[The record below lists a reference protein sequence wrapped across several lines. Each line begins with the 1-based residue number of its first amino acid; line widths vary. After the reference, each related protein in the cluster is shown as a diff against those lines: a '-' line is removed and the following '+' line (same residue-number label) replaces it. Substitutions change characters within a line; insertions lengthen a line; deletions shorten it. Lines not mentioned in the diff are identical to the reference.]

1 MAMYL
6 GLTQVSGGAASAGGG
21 GGSDG
26 LFTGEV
32 STSGQSYFSL
42 VSWDAGTWN
51 FETVAPRSG
60 INVKMLNAAG
70 ETVASATTNAEGK
83 AVLNPGESVTS
94 VHFGIPAQN
103 KQTSGGQTDDGS
115 IQQLS
120 PPVSVSFE
128 LVGKNIDLA
137 TESNLETIT
146 TSGQVSRSGR
156 CSLVLVGGGAH
167 GGASAGG
174 TSVGGGGRSGTIN
187 VLVDVVL
194 DGTEMI
200 SISAPIGYNAAQE
213 VGATTVGN
221 YSSADGHYGIPIW
234 ATDGSAISVAMW
246 EAAKAY
252 GHPIIE
258 GCTTAG
264 GGGTGG
270 VGFAE
275 RMIMRIGRG
284 GQCNGN
290 ATTVAVGYGGGGG
303 GGFWNGHPGGTGS
316 PGIVYIYWHD

>member
-6 GLTQVSGGAASAGGG
+6 GLTQVSGGASAGGG

-32 STSGQSYFSL
+32 SSRGEAYSSF

-51 FETVAPRSG
+51 FATIPAQSG
-60 INVKMLNAAG
+60 IDVKMLNKAG
-70 ETVASATTNAEGK
+70 ETVASATTDGSGL
-83 AVLNPGESVTS
+83 AVLKPDESVAST
-94 VHFGIPAQN
+94 HFGLPATDKQN
-103 KQTSGGQTDDGS
+103 SQNRTDDGTITS
-115 IQQLS
+115 LS
-120 PPVSVSFE
+120 TPISVSFE
-128 LVGKNIDLA
+128 LVGKNIDSIS
-137 TESNLETIT
+137 ESNLETIT
-146 TSGQVSRSGR
+146 TSGQVPRSGR
-156 CSLVLVGGGAH
+156 CALVLVGGGAH

-187 VLVDVVL
+187 VLLDVVL

-200 SISAPIGYNAAQE
+200 SISAPVGYNAAQG

-221 YSSADGHYGIPIW
+221 YSSADGYYGTPVW
-234 ATDGSAISVAMW
+234 ATSWEGASYAMW

-270 VGFAE
+270 MGFE
-275 RMIMRIGRG
+275 TSMKFRIGRG
-284 GQCNGN
+284 GQCNSN
-290 ATTVAVGYGGGGG
+290 ASTNASGYGAGGG
-303 GGFWNGHPGGTGS
+303 GGFWNGHGGGNGT
-316 PGIVYIYWHD
+316 PGIVYIYWYD